1 MYKLV
6 LISLI
11 VITGMNMNQCA
22 SSSDQTTATTAACA
36 DTLQHAMQHASN
48 FFIRVHAGEALVLN
62 NYTDGVEAIFTQL
75 QHEKPD
81 YTTGATR
88 VLARLY
94 HNSPEKR
101 SACINL
107 IIDRFVHADSTHP
120 RLVALESLGKLGY
133 SNPLPEILQQAQTG
147 VGGFK
152 AMARWVLSNDGT
164 KEHEDSL
171 ATLLSSPE
179 VTDYRGTAYALR
191 FKTSVSPSTYQL
203 LASCAN
209 RLPDTAA
216 GKVYVVSALFVHS
229 PNTGEVKQTLLSYL
243 KGPVNERYETAEA
256 LSLKGHADDLPIL
269 NQLLHDEDNDV
280 RVAAANA
287 IIKIHARNN
296 K

>member
-1 MYKLV
+1 MYKLA

-22 SSSDQTTATTAACA
+22 SATNISAATAACV
-36 DTLQHAMQHASN
+36 DTLQQAMQHAGS
-48 FFIRVHAGEALVLN
+48 FFVKVHAGEALVLN

-133 SNPLPEILQQAQTG
+133 SNPLPEIVQQAQTG

-152 AMARWVLSNDGT
+152 AMARWVLSNGGT
-164 KEHEDSL
+164 KESEDSL
-171 ATLLSSPE
+171 AALLSSPE

-191 FKTSVSPSTYQL
+191 FKQSVSADTYQKL
-203 LASCAN
+203 TACAN
-209 RLPDTAA
+209 RLPDSAA
-216 GKVYVVSALFVHS
+216 GKVYVVSALFVHT
-229 PNTGEVKQTLLSYL
+229 PNTEEVKQALLSYT
-243 KGPVNERYETAEA
+243 KGAANERYETAEA
-256 LSLKGHADDLPIL
+256 LSLKGHADDLSIL